1 MGPGSRGGGL
11 NGDGSIQRHP
21 WLKMSIEFE
30 ALDHVGLNEGIQRDK
45 AFISFSINKAMVK
58 LSRSCLLAELSLHEA
73 MFKGRQKE
81 SGRTTLL
88 EALATPV
95 GSIRARTIAMMS
107 CGLKQNRNHRRM
119 RVAENIT
126 PSLSFTSAASACD
139 CLVFECPN
147 SGLAQGLRP
156 RCHWRAADSTAIYN
170 SSSTSR
176 MSYSVGIA
184 AW

>member
-88 EALATPV
+88 SGV
-95 GSIRARTIAMMS
+95 GNACWFDSCKNDRNDVLWPQTDQESQTHEGGGEHHSFFVVHIRS
-107 CGLKQNRNHRRM
+107 FGL
-119 RVAENIT
+119 
-126 PSLSFTSAASACD
+126 
-139 CLVFECPN
+139 
-147 SGLAQGLRP
+147 
-156 RCHWRAADSTAIYN
+156 
-170 SSSTSR
+170 
-176 MSYSVGIA
+176 
-184 AW
+184 